1 MLSASLRNGE
11 TMTLS
16 SSSTAPDPALNGG
29 PGVREVKSAARTV
42 EILEFLAARQNKPV
56 RLRELSEAL
65 GVPRSSLHALLR
77 TLVTYGWVR
86 ADTSGTLY
94 GIGIRALLAGT
105 TYLDTDPY
113 LPLVTPF
120 LDELRE
126 KTDETFHLGRIDG
139 VDVVYL
145 ATRESS
151 QYLRPYSRVGRR
163 LPAYS
168 TSLGKA
174 ILAAQPSNE
183 IEHHL
188 PETLTPLT
196 AHTLTDRVELEVE
209 LETTRERGYAVDN
222 EENTLGLR
230 CFAVALEYAD
240 PATDAISASIPIA
253 RLNPEREAEIIA
265 MLRAA
270 SDKIARVVAPMQSS
284 IAWR

>member
-1 MLSASLRNGE
+1 MTPPSADTGID
-11 TMTLS
+11 TTD
-16 SSSTAPDPALNGG
+16 APIAPG
-29 PGVREVKSAARTV
+29 GVREVKSAARTV

-86 ADTSGTLY
+86 ADSSGTLY

-126 KTDETFHLGRIDG
+126 KTDETFHLGRLDAQDI
-139 VDVVYL
+139 VYL
-145 ATRESS
+145 ATREST

-163 LPAYS
+163 LPAYA

-174 ILAAQPSNE
+174 ILAAQPTDDFE
-183 IEHHL
+183 QHL
-188 PETLTPLT
+188 PETLAPLT
-196 AHTLTDRVELEVE
+196 PKTLTDPAALHAEIQLV
-209 LETTRERGYAVDN
+209 RERGYAVDN

-230 CFAVALEYAD
+230 CFAVALPYAH
-240 PATDAISASIPIA
+240 PATDAISASIPVA
-253 RLNPEREAEIIA
+253 RLSPEREEEIIA
-265 MLRAA
+265 LLRGA
-270 SDKIARVVAPMQSS
+270 SDKIARVVAPMESR
-284 IAWR
+284 IAWA

>member
-1 MLSASLRNGE
+1 MPGPLAGANEATERNG
-11 TMTLS
+11 
-16 SSSTAPDPALNGG
+16 NGG
-29 PGVREVKSAARTV
+29 SGVREVKSAARTV

-56 RLRELSEAL
+56 RLRELSDAL

-77 TLVTYGWVR
+77 TLVSYGWVR
-86 ADTSGTLY
+86 ADSSGTLY

-113 LPLVTPF
+113 LPLVSPF

-126 KTDETFHLGRIDG
+126 KTDETFHYGRIDG
-139 VDVVYL
+139 MDVVYL

-163 LPAYS
+163 LPAYA

-174 ILAAQPSNE
+174 LLAALPPEE
-183 IEHHL
+183 IGEHL
-188 PETLTPLT
+188 PEVLVPLTP
-196 AHTLTDRVELEVE
+196 HTLTDRATLEADVEA
-209 LETTRERGYAVDN
+209 TRQRGYAIDN

-230 CFAVALEYAD
+230 CFAIALEYTQ
-240 PATDAISASIPIA
+240 PATDVISASIPIA
-253 RLNPEREAEIIA
+253 RLSEEREAEIIGL
-265 MLRAA
+265 MRAA
-270 SDKIARVVAPMQSS
+270 SDRIVRVVAPMQSQ

>member
-1 MLSASLRNGE
+1 
-11 TMTLS
+11 
-16 SSSTAPDPALNGG
+16 
-29 PGVREVKSAARTV
+29 VEV
-42 EILEFLAARQNKPV
+42 LEFLAARQNKAV

-77 TLVTYGWVR
+77 TLVSHGWVR
-86 ADTSGTLY
+86 ADSSGTLY

-105 TYLDTDPY
+105 AYLDTDPY
-113 LPLVTPF
+113 LPLVVPF

-139 VDVVYL
+139 TDVVYL

-174 ILAAQPSNE
+174 ILAVQPDGE
-183 IEHHL
+183 IDQHL
-188 PETLTPLT
+188 PSALEPLTPK
-196 AHTLTDRVELEVE
+196 TLVNRAELDAD
-209 LETTRERGYAVDN
+209 LAITRERGYAIDN

-230 CFAVALEYAD
+230 CFAVALHYAE
-240 PATDAISASIPIA
+240 PASDAISVSIPIA
-253 RLNPEREAEIIA
+253 RLSPEREAEIIA
-265 MLRAA
+265 MLR
-270 SDKIARVVAPMQSS
+270 SVSERITRVVAPLLSR
-284 IAWR
+284 IAWT

>member
-1 MLSASLRNGE
+1 VNALLHPGICCRQTASE
-11 TMTLS
+11 TGS
-16 SSSTAPDPALNGG
+16 SIVTSSFTDNDTAEAPITTG
-29 PGVREVKSAARTV
+29 GVREVKSAARTV

-86 ADTSGTLY
+86 ADSSGTLY

-113 LPLVTPF
+113 LPLVTQ
-120 LDELRE
+120 
-126 KTDETFHLGRIDG
+126 
-139 VDVVYL
+139 DVVYL

-163 LPAYS
+163 LPAYA

-174 ILAAQPSNE
+174 ILAAQPTDDFE
-183 IEHHL
+183 RHL
-188 PETLTPLT
+188 PETLAPLT
-196 AHTLTDRVELEVE
+196 PNTLTDRAALQADIELV
-209 LETTRERGYAVDN
+209 RERGYAVDN

-230 CFAVALEYAD
+230 CFAVALPYTH
-240 PATDAISASIPIA
+240 PATDALSASIPVA
-253 RLNPEREAEIIA
+253 RLSPEREQEIVA
-265 MLRAA
+265 MLRNA
-270 SDKIARVVAPMQSS
+270 SDRITRVVAPLESR
-284 IAWR
+284 IAWS

>member
-1 MLSASLRNGE
+1 MTPPTPDPETDTETLDTSASPG
-11 TMTLS
+11 
-16 SSSTAPDPALNGG
+16 
-29 PGVREVKSAARTV
+29 GVREVKSAARTV

-86 ADTSGTLY
+86 ADSSGTLY

-120 LDELRE
+120 LDDLRE
-126 KTDETFHLGRIDG
+126 RTDETFHLGRLDG
-139 VDVVYL
+139 QDVVYL
-145 ATRESS
+145 ATREST

-163 LPAYS
+163 LPAYA

-174 ILAAQPSNE
+174 ILAAQPTDDFE
-183 IEHHL
+183 QHL

-196 AHTLTDRVELEVE
+196 PRTLTDRDALQADVDLV
-209 LETTRERGYAVDN
+209 RERGYAVDN

-230 CFAVALEYAD
+230 CFAIALPYAH
-240 PATDAISASIPIA
+240 PATDAISASIPVA
-253 RLNPEREAEIIA
+253 RLTPEREEEIVA
-265 MLRAA
+265 LLRGA
-270 SDKIARVVAPMQSS
+270 SDKIARVVAPMESR
-284 IAWR
+284 IAWA

>member
-1 MLSASLRNGE
+1 
-11 TMTLS
+11 MTS
-16 SSSTAPDPALNGG
+16 SIDNDTTEPPITTG
-29 PGVREVKSAARTV
+29 GVREVKSAARTV

-86 ADTSGTLY
+86 ADSSGTLY

-126 KTDETFHLGRIDG
+126 QTDETFHLGRLDAQ
-139 VDVVYL
+139 DVVYL

-163 LPAYS
+163 LPAYA

-174 ILAAQPSNE
+174 ILAAQPTDDFE
-183 IEHHL
+183 RHL
-188 PETLTPLT
+188 PDTLSPLTPN
-196 AHTLTDRVELEVE
+196 TLTDRKALQADIEIV
-209 LETTRERGYAVDN
+209 RERGYAVDN

-230 CFAVALEYAD
+230 CFAVALPYAH
-240 PATDAISASIPIA
+240 PATDAISASIPVA
-253 RLNPEREAEIIA
+253 RLSPEREQEIVA
-265 MLRAA
+265 MLRNA
-270 SDKIARVVAPMQSS
+270 SDRITRVVAPLESR
-284 IAWR
+284 IAWS

>member
-1 MLSASLRNGE
+1 MPQPHGDQD
-11 TMTLS
+11 TIPT
-16 SSSTAPDPALNGG
+16 G
-29 PGVREVKSAARTV
+29 GVREVKSAARTV
-42 EILEFLAARQNKPV
+42 EILEFLAARKNKPV

-77 TLVTYGWVR
+77 TLAKHGWVR
-86 ADTSGTLY
+86 ADSTGTLY

-113 LPLVTPF
+113 LPVVTPM

-126 KTDETFHLGRIDG
+126 RLDETFHFGRLDG
-139 VDVVYL
+139 TDVVYL

-174 ILAAQPSNE
+174 LLADLPDREVAA
-183 IEHHL
+183 HL
-188 PETLTPLT
+188 PKTLDPLTP
-196 AHTLTDRVELEVE
+196 HTITTKKKLVAELD
-209 LETTRERGYAVDN
+209 ETRRRGHAIDN

-230 CFAVALEYAD
+230 CFAVALHYSE
-240 PATDAISASIPIA
+240 PATDAISASVPMA
-253 RLNPEREAEIIA
+253 RLTPEREAEIV
-265 MLRAA
+265 AA
-270 SDKIARVVAPMQSS
+270 LHQMSDRISRVVAPMNSS
-284 IAWR
+284 LAWH

>member
-1 MLSASLRNGE
+1 MPASLDGAETPAGNG
-11 TMTLS
+11 S
-16 SSSTAPDPALNGG
+16 
-29 PGVREVKSAARTV
+29 GVREVKSAARTV

-77 TLVTYGWVR
+77 TLATYGWVR
-86 ADTSGTLY
+86 ADRSGTLY

-113 LPLVTPF
+113 LPVITPF

-126 KTDETFHLGRIDG
+126 KLDETFHFGRIDG
-139 VDVVYL
+139 NDVVYL

-168 TSLGKA
+168 TSLGKSV
-174 ILAAQPSNE
+174 LATMEPDE
-183 IEHHL
+183 REKHL
-188 PETLTPLT
+188 PEVLSPLTPRT
-196 AHTLTDRVELEVE
+196 ITDRSALADELE
-209 LETTRERGYAVDN
+209 LTSQRGYAIDN

-230 CFAVALEYAD
+230 CFAVALPYVE
-240 PATDAISASIPIA
+240 PATDAISVSIPMA
-253 RLNPEREAEIIA
+253 RLTPERESEVIEA
-265 MLRAA
+265 LRQA
-270 SDKIARVVAPMQSS
+270 SDKIARVVGPMSQSL
-284 IAWR
+284 AWG

>member
-1 MLSASLRNGE
+1 
-11 TMTLS
+11 MTPPES
-16 SSSTAPDPALNGG
+16 PKST
-29 PGVREVKSAARTV
+29 GVREVKSAARTV

-77 TLVTYGWVR
+77 TLVSYGWVR
-86 ADTSGTLY
+86 ADSSGTLY

-105 TYLDTDPY
+105 SYLDTDPY
-113 LPLVTPF
+113 LPLVTPY

-126 KTDETFHLGRIDG
+126 KLDETFHFGRIDG
-139 VDVVYL
+139 NDVVYL

-174 ILAAQPSNE
+174 ILSDMSPEQRE
-183 IEHHL
+183 QHL
-188 PETLTPLT
+188 PVDLAPLTPRT
-196 AHTLTDRVELEVE
+196 ITDRPELHAE
-209 LETTRERGYAVDN
+209 LDTTRERGYAIDN

-230 CFAVALEYAD
+230 CFAVPLHYAE
-240 PATDAISASIPIA
+240 PATDALSASIPLG
-253 RLNPEREAEIIA
+253 RLSPEREDEIIST
-265 MLRAA
+265 LRQV
-270 SDKIARVVAPMQSS
+270 SDKIARIVGPMRQSLS
-284 IAWR
+284 LS

>member
-1 MLSASLRNGE
+1 MTTPPSIDAAARDAS
-11 TMTLS
+11 
-16 SSSTAPDPALNGG
+16 PNGG

-126 KTDETFHLGRIDG
+126 QTDETFHLGRIDG
-139 VDVVYL
+139 EDVVYL

-174 ILAAQPSNE
+174 ILAAQPREE
-183 IEHHL
+183 IQQHL
-188 PETLTPLT
+188 PQTLTPLT
-196 AHTLTDRVELEVE
+196 PHTFVEADALDKE
-209 LETTRERGYAVDN
+209 LDATRERGYAIDN

-230 CFAVALEYAD
+230 CFAIALEYAH

-253 RLNPEREAEIIA
+253 RLSPEREAEIIA
-265 MLRAA
+265 LLRSA
-270 SDKIARVVAPMQSS
+270 SDKIARVVAPMQSR
-284 IAWR
+284 IAWS

>member
-1 MLSASLRNGE
+1 MTTPQVRE
-11 TMTLS
+11 TATS
-16 SSSTAPDPALNGG
+16 
-29 PGVREVKSAARTV
+29 GVRDVKSAARTV

-65 GVPRSSLHALLR
+65 SVPRSSLHALLR
-77 TLVTYGWVR
+77 TLAKHGWVR
-86 ADTSGTLY
+86 ADSTGTLY

-126 KTDETFHLGRIDG
+126 QMDETFHFGRIDG
-139 VDVVYL
+139 NDVVYL

-174 ILAAQPSNE
+174 ILADLPDDELAD
-183 IEHHL
+183 HL
-188 PETLTPLT
+188 PDVLTPLT
-196 AHTLTDRVELEVE
+196 ARTLTDRSELAAELE
-209 LETTRERGYAVDN
+209 LTRSRGYSIDN

-230 CFAVALEYAD
+230 CFAVALHYLE
-240 PATDAISASIPIA
+240 PATDAISASVPLA
-253 RLNPEREAEIIA
+253 RLTAEREAEIVQA
-265 MLRAA
+265 LRVV
-270 SDKIARVVAPMQSS
+270 SDKITRIVGPMSQS

>member
-1 MLSASLRNGE
+1 
-11 TMTLS
+11 MT
-16 SSSTAPDPALNGG
+16 TPANEKTT
-29 PGVREVKSAARTV
+29 GVREVKSAARTV

-86 ADTSGTLY
+86 ADSSGTLY

-105 TYLDTDPY
+105 SYLDTDPY
-113 LPLVTPF
+113 LPLVTPY

-126 KTDETFHLGRIDG
+126 KLDETFHFGRIDG
-139 VDVVYL
+139 TDVVYL

-174 ILAAQPSNE
+174 VLSDMAPE
-183 IEHHL
+183 EREPHL
-188 PETLTPLT
+188 PADLTPLT
-196 AHTLTDRVELEVE
+196 PRTITDRAALHEE
-209 LETTRERGYAVDN
+209 LETTRARGYAVDN

-230 CFAVALEYAD
+230 CFAVPLHYVE
-240 PATDAISASIPIA
+240 PATDAISASIPLG
-253 RLNPEREAEIIA
+253 RLNPEREEEIIST
-265 MLRAA
+265 LRQV
-270 SDKIARVVAPMQSS
+270 SDKIARIVGPMRQSLS
-284 IAWR
+284 WG

>member
-1 MLSASLRNGE
+1 MPASLDGAEPPASNG
-11 TMTLS
+11 T
-16 SSSTAPDPALNGG
+16 
-29 PGVREVKSAARTV
+29 GVREVKSAARTV
-42 EILEFLAARQNKPV
+42 EILEFLAARQNRPV

-77 TLVTYGWVR
+77 TLATYGWVR
-86 ADTSGTLY
+86 ADRSGTLY

-113 LPLVTPF
+113 LPVITPF

-126 KTDETFHLGRIDG
+126 KLDETFHFGRIDTY
-139 VDVVYL
+139 DVVYL

-174 ILAAQPSNE
+174 VLASMEPAE
-183 IEHHL
+183 REKHL
-188 PETLTPLT
+188 PEVLEPLTPKT
-196 AHTLTDRVELEVE
+196 ITDRAALAEELEV
-209 LETTRERGYAVDN
+209 TRERGYAIDN

-230 CFAVALEYAD
+230 CFAVALPYVE
-240 PATDAISASIPIA
+240 PATDAISASIPLA
-253 RLNPEREAEIIA
+253 RLTPEREVEVIEA
-265 MLRAA
+265 LRQA
-270 SDKIARVVAPMQSS
+270 SDKIARVVGPMSQSL
-284 IAWR
+284 AWG